1 MSEFVTR
8 KIKGSE
14 VKIKNFNR
22 LLTEFN
28 RIFGTNM
35 VLPEK
40 REKILEIIIECL
52 DTFRVMEQK
61 YREFCEL
68 EKSTNDIIVRQIEK
82 GVVKVSEIEYE
93 DPTFL
98 LRKQFEDFMIRGQ
111 FVIRYR
117 NKICMIIFE
126 DNKLDEGE
134 HRRKK
139 LKDLLKSK
147 KEILGSAIYNMY
159 EEIMKDDEKWLTL
172 FTQTRDKIE
181 HVEKYEFMIS
191 EFRLALTG
199 NTVDILLPTY
209 KEEGQ
214 LCHQF
219 MNNMFSRLYLHIEDF
234 ISMLLNLS
242 SDGLWIVKPYFE
254 DVIEDTSK
262 QWYSVNLGSRFYRID
277 LHDTII

>member
-199 NTVDILLPTY
+199 NTV
-209 KEEGQ
+209 
-214 LCHQF
+214 